1 MVKQRIE
8 KVMEEV
14 ISKAGEMKKMRFI
27 QRNTFGRQ
35 AYIHHRVGWGR
46 MSIYIE
52 DKIKYVTNIWKLQG

>member
-14 ISKAGEMKKMRFI
+14 ISKAGEMKKNAI
-27 QRNTFGRQ
+27 YTKKHIWQTS
-35 AYIHHRVGWGR
+35 IHHRVGWGR